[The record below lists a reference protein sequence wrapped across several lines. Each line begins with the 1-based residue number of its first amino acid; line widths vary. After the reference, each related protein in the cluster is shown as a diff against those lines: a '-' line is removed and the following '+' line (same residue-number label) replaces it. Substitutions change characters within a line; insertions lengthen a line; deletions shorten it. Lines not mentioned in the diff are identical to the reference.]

1 VQNQIP
7 KQDLKDLLNQAEIDL
22 ESLASSAVRYQGGPE
37 RKFKI
42 HPHHVNLI
50 EELAWVNK

>member
-7 KQDLKDLLNQAEIDL
+7 KQALKELINQAEIDL
-22 ESLASSAVRYQGGPE
+22 TSLASSAARFQSGPE

-42 HPHHVNLI
+42 HPHHVSLI
-50 EELAWVNK
+50 EELA